1 MAFLR
6 RIERR
11 RLSMSTSVI
20 LIVSGLACLGLCG
33 VMFWKLMP
41 QEGKTPSAL
50 VGTDTRGTVVAMALM
65 VLLLIGVGMVL
76 KGIL

>member
-1 MAFLR
+1 
-6 RIERR
+6 
-11 RLSMSTSVI
+11 MSTSVI
-20 LIVSGLACLGLCG
+20 LIVSGLVCLGLCG

-41 QEGKTPSAL
+41 QEGKAPSAL